1 MPSDPLLPDL
11 PDVPQDK
18 PAASDEADPGAD
30 PETPVTETDPEH
42 RTGEERAQENK
53 DRESPA

>member
-18 PAASDEADPGAD
+18 PASDEADPGGV
-30 PETPVTETDPEH
+30 PETPVTKADPEH
-42 RTGEERAQENK
+42 RTGEEQAQENK
-53 DRESPA
+53 DREPPA